1 MYSVGNFWMKIKTW
15 FISKNCLFLF
25 WKSVYFLVKN
35 KPIFRIN
42 KISFKSHQYSNHS
55 WLIFILTIDL
65 VNIPP
70 VFQRAK
76 IEKEYSL
83 SLVVLNWRLNSYKK
97 IYCRLCWILQINYW
111 FLVEKHNQIYFCIWY
126 PPEGKH

>member
-97 IYCRLCWILQINYW
+97 
-111 FLVEKHNQIYFCIWY
+111 
-126 PPEGKH
+126 PPTNSCLKLSRFGTSNVLLFIIRQHVDKSLPNI